1 MNIIKVNPK
10 DNVHLKIVA
19 DKSILMEIRDYF
31 SFDVPG
37 AKFTPLYKSRMWDG
51 KIYLFNL
58 LSKELPVGLLDY
70 LKLFAADNGY
80 IVDDSAYIPICENIT
95 IEQVTEFCKALN
107 VTSLGVSIEVRD
119 YQIEAIHIALTSGR
133 RLLLSPTAS
142 GKSLIIYCLIR
153 WYQLKGYKQL
163 IIVPTTSLVE
173 QMKTDFI
180 DYSTANKWDP
190 AQMSVI
196 YGGNE
201 RVNDAQVVIS
211 TWQSLYKLP
220 EEFFAPFQC
229 IYGDEAHLFKAKSL
243 TTILNKC
250 RQAPHRFGT
259 TGTLDGTHTHKLV
272 LEGIFGPVYKVTTT
286 RELIDTKQIADL
298 KIWCIQLN
306 HNDQDKNFA
315 KRFTYQQEM
324 DFLVSHER
332 RNTFIK
338 NLAVDLKGNTLL
350 LFVYIEKHGKILYD
364 MINEQVIGTRK
375 VFFVHGG
382 VDAAAREEVRK
393 ITETE
398 TNAIIVASFGTF
410 ATGTNIRNL
419 HNVVFASPA
428 KSRIRN
434 LQSIGRGLRRSDTKD
449 FCDLYDISDNL
460 TWKSKKNHTW
470 LHMIERVKIYAEEQF
485 NYTIAKVNLK

>member
-1 MNIIKVNPK
+1 MERE
-10 DNVHLKIVA
+10 
-19 DKSILMEIRDYF
+19 KSDR
-31 SFDVPG
+31 
-37 AKFTPLYKSRMWDG
+37 
-51 KIYLFNL
+51 
-58 LSKELPVGLLDY
+58 
-70 LKLFAADNGY
+70 
-80 IVDDSAYIPICENIT
+80 
-95 IEQVTEFCKALN
+95 
-107 VTSLGVSIEVRD
+107 VRD
-119 YQIEAIHIALTSGR
+119 YDQKINR
-133 RLLLSPTAS
+133 
-142 GKSLIIYCLIR
+142 
-153 WYQLKGYKQL
+153 
-163 IIVPTTSLVE
+163 
-173 QMKTDFI
+173 
-180 DYSTANKWDP
+180 
-190 AQMSVI
+190 
-196 YGGNE
+196 E
-201 RVNDAQVVIS
+201 REEIK
-211 TWQSLYKLP
+211 KL
-220 EEFFAPFQC
+220 
-229 IYGDEAHLFKAKSL
+229 
-243 TTILNKC
+243 N
-250 RQAPHRFGT
+250 
-259 TGTLDGTHTHKLV
+259 
-272 LEGIFGPVYKVTTT
+272 
-286 RELIDTKQIADL
+286 KQIADL

-315 KRFTYQQEM
+315 KRFTYQQEI

-332 RNTFIK
+332 RNAFIK